1 MVASLRGYLVH
12 AYTASTLVVVA
23 FGLMWILEGHFRLT
37 LVAMAITIVID
48 ATDGALA
55 RHFRIKETA
64 PAIDGELLDNIVDF
78 LSYVVL
84 PLLFAVHANLF
95 VPPLPLWL
103 ALVLLASVF
112 GFSRSTAKIASEA
125 AFVGFP
131 SYWNIV
137 VLYCYL
143 WQTPPLFNTVILV
156 LLSGL
161 VFVPWRF
168 LYISRLLDGRVQHIS
183 LASLWGGVC
192 LLALWLEPSL
202 WRSILLYASLSY
214 PLYYSFCSWQQNL
227 PVNQQQYVDV

>member
-1 MVASLRGYLVH
+1 MTASARGYLVH
-12 AYTASTLVVVA
+12 AYTASTLVV
-23 FGLMWILEGHFRLT
+23 FSYGLMWLLEGHFRLT
-37 LVAMAITIVID
+37 LLAMAVTIVID

-55 RHFRIKETA
+55 RHFRVKETA

-84 PLLFAVHANLF
+84 PLLFAVHANLLL
-95 VPPLPLWL
+95 PPLPLWL

-112 GFSRSTAKIASEA
+112 GFSRSTAKLASEA

-137 VLYCYL
+137 VLYWYL
-143 WQTPPLFNTVILV
+143 WGTPPLFNTVMLVILAV
-156 LLSGL
+156 L

-168 LYISRLLDGRVQHIS
+168 LYISRLLVGRLQHVT
-183 LASLWGGVC
+183 LATLWGALC
-192 LLALWLEPSL
+192 LWLLWLEPSL
-202 WRSILLYASLSY
+202 WRSTLLYASLSY

-227 PVNQQQYVDV
+227 NASQHFVDA